1 MSYIDCFD
9 HEHIGML
16 GYLPIY
22 HPLENIEGDKW
33 GGYDF
38 SATPENLI
46 LGGGSGEHPGLV
58 LHKLECLAAR
68 FLHDQITDEEEANL
82 SKEDKDYLI
91 DLCYSDDVL
100 EFCSWTINHYAAM
113 KEMAQSK
120 SFLAPLGENEEVEE
134 WLCKSVGELIF
145 FSLSELNPAHGRLT
159 EIFAPFELHATMRN
173 VACVPPGYPS
183 CGGRRIIDGKV
194 VWGQNRWLEKS

>member
-1 MSYIDCFD
+1 
-9 HEHIGML
+9 ML

-58 LHKLECLAAR
+58 LHKLECLVAK
-68 FLHDQITDEEEANL
+68 FLYDQITDEEEANL
-82 SKEDKDYLI
+82 SKENRDYLI
-91 DLCYSDDVL
+91 DLCYADDVL
-100 EFCSWTINHYAAM
+100 EFCSWSIRQFSDL
-113 KEMAQSK
+113 KDMAQSMN
-120 SFLAPLGENEEVEE
+120 FLAPLGDDAEVEE

-145 FSLSELNPAHGRLT
+145 FSLSELNPEHSRLL
-159 EIFAPFELHATMRN
+159 EIFAPFGIQATMRN

-183 CGGRRIIDGKV
+183 CGGRRIINGKV
-194 VWGQNRWLEKS
+194 VWGLNRWAEKP